1 MSLRGGWGFTADVGL
16 AVDACGLR
24 TRRDGAL
31 GTQGLDDLLRELR
44 LRPMLQV
51 GASYAF

>member
-16 AVDACGLR
+16 ATGSGLR
-24 TRRDGAL
+24 TGRDAELGA
-31 GTQGLDDLLRELR
+31 QGLDELLRELR
-44 LRPMLQV
+44 LRPVLQV